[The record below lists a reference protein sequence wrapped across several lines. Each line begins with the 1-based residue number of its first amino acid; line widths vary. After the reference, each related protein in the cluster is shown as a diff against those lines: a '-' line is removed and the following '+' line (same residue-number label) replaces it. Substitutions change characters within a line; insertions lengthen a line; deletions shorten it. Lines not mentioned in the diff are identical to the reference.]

1 MNLFFLYFFS
11 KSSIVFLDDFVD
23 LIFDFVFFI
32 LVSVLAIFSLT
43 TFFSFSSFLV
53 LACTSFTFFLAV
65 DTLEQ
70 QDSIKTILIKDLEL
84 QINNLNILNLKN
96 DTIILNK
103 NHEIVLLNEQI
114 KLYNDRLKI
123 TDRWY
128 NKRWF
133 GVVVGVVGTSTVVYL
148 AGQLN

>member
-1 MNLFFLYFFS
+1 MKKLILLLFTFISLVCLGQD
-11 KSSIVFLDDFVD
+11 KIVKIPQSELN
-23 LIFDFVFFI
+23 
-32 LVSVLAIFSLT
+32 A
-43 TFFSFSSFLV
+43 
-53 LACTSFTFFLAV
+53 FFLAV

-96 DTIILNK
+96 DTIILN
-103 NHEIVLLNEQI
+103 NLHEIILLNDQI
-114 KLYNDRLKI
+114 NLYSDRLKI

-133 GVVVGVVGTSTVVYL
+133 GIVVGVVGTSTVVYL

>member
-1 MNLFFLYFFS
+1 MKNLLLILTLLFTSLCFGQD
-11 KSSIVFLDDFVD
+11 KIVKIPQSELEG
-23 LIFDFVFFI
+23 
-32 LVSVLAIFSLT
+32 
-43 TFFSFSSFLV
+43 
-53 LACTSFTFFLAV
+53 FFLAI

-70 QDSIKTILIKDLEL
+70 QDSLKTILLSDLEL

-103 NHEIVLLNEQI
+103 NHEIVLLNDQI
-114 KLYNDRLKI
+114 KLYSDRLKI

-133 GVVVGVVGTSTVVYL
+133 GIVVGVVGTSTVVYL

>member
-1 MNLFFLYFFS
+1 MKNLLLILTLLFTFLCFGQD
-11 KSSIVFLDDFVD
+11 KIVKIPQSELEG
-23 LIFDFVFFI
+23 
-32 LVSVLAIFSLT
+32 
-43 TFFSFSSFLV
+43 
-53 LACTSFTFFLAV
+53 FFLAI

-70 QDSIKTILIKDLEL
+70 QDSLKTILISDLEL

-103 NHEIVLLNEQI
+103 NHEIVLLNDQI
-114 KLYNDRLKI
+114 KLYSDRLKI

-133 GVVVGVVGTSTVVYL
+133 GIVVGVVGSSTVVYL

>member
-1 MNLFFLYFFS
+1 MKNLLLILTLLFTFLCFGQD
-11 KSSIVFLDDFVD
+11 KIVKIPQSELEG
-23 LIFDFVFFI
+23 
-32 LVSVLAIFSLT
+32 
-43 TFFSFSSFLV
+43 
-53 LACTSFTFFLAV
+53 FFLAI

-70 QDSIKTILIKDLEL
+70 QDSLKTILISDLEL
-84 QINNLNILNLKN
+84 QINNLNVLNLKN

-103 NHEIVLLNEQI
+103 NHEIVLLNDQI
-114 KLYNDRLKI
+114 KLYSDRLKI

-133 GVVVGVVGTSTVVYL
+133 GIVVGVVGTSTVVYL

>member
-1 MNLFFLYFFS
+1 MKNLLLILTLLFTFLCFGQD
-11 KSSIVFLDDFVD
+11 KIVKIPQSELEG
-23 LIFDFVFFI
+23 
-32 LVSVLAIFSLT
+32 
-43 TFFSFSSFLV
+43 
-53 LACTSFTFFLAV
+53 FFLAI

-70 QDSIKTILIKDLEL
+70 QDSLKTILISDLEL